1 LIPGLF
7 ITFSI
12 ALFVKHQTDRQLCM
26 MNLKGQ

>member
-1 LIPGLF
+1 LISGLF

-12 ALFVKHQTDRQLCM
+12 AMFMKYQTDDCM